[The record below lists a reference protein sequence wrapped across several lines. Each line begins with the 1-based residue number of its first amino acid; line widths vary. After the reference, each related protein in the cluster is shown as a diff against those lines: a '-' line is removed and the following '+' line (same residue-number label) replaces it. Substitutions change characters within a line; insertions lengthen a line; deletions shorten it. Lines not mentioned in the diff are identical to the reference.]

1 LWQIIFIHILFLI
14 TICIIYI
21 FIFSIA
27 EWLLKHF
34 SPVWISF
41 GFS

>member
-1 LWQIIFIHILFLI
+1 LWQIIFILILFLI

-21 FIFSIA
+21 FIFSTV
-27 EWLLKHF
+27 ERLLKHF